1 MTAIARIGFAVL
13 IGATFAA
20 FFVAQELKSTPPR
33 VQDLSATP
41 VFSPNRDGRKERARM
56 SFRLKRSDDVTA
68 TIVDRGGDEIRTL
81 ADNRRLVAGGRLSLV
96 WDGTDE
102 RGRMVPDGIYRVRLS
117 LRRQGRSILI
127 PRNIE
132 KDTRPPSIRVT
143 SIGPVR
149 APGPELLPR
158 ADGRPAVVRFTAPTR
173 RGARKE
179 IVVLRTDVRPARPVF
194 DAPVKLADDATS
206 WRWNATAA
214 GRRVAAG
221 TYLVVVR
228 ARDLA
233 GNVGTSVDLPLQL
246 DYGREL
252 PGRGGITVRYLRA
265 QAATAPVRAGEDAI
279 VAVESAG
286 ASFTWTLRRVG
297 DRSIRKRGRGSRSR
311 RVRFAAPGGTSG
323 LYLFEV
329 RTRRRST
336 AAPLAVQSQQ
346 ERDVLVILPLTT
358 WQGLNPVD
366 DDGDGRPNLLADGLP
381 VRLGRPFVKDG
392 IPAQVRRHEALL
404 LAALDRKRRRYDITT
419 DAALA
424 RGEGPKL
431 DGHRGVIVAGDA
443 RWLDAGVARALRT
456 YVRAGGRLLTVGTQS
471 LRRGVRQTP
480 RLRAIEP
487 TLPTTRDLFGARL
500 APIAREPVA
509 LVNVV
514 DKIDLFAG
522 TTGEFGAIE
531 AFEQTLDVTGGAPA
545 VVAAAAT
552 QDGARQVIV
561 AARFGTGLV
570 LRTGLPAFS
579 SRLRAD
585 AAFGE
590 LMDRMW
596 TLLRTR

>member
-1 MTAIARIGFAVL
+1 
-13 IGATFAA
+13 
-20 FFVAQELKSTPPR
+20 
-33 VQDLSATP
+33 
-41 VFSPNRDGRKERARM
+41 M

-246 DYGREL
+246 DYGRES
-252 PGRGGITVRYLRA
+252 PV
-265 QAATAPVRAGEDAI
+265 AAGSRSATCAPRPSTAPVRGRRGRDRR
-279 VAVESAG
+279 
-286 ASFTWTLRRVG
+286 RRVG
-297 DRSIRKRGRGSRSR
+297 GRELHLD
-311 RVRFAAPGGTSG
+311 AAPGRRPLDPQARPRQPLAARALRRAGRHVG
-323 LYLFEV
+323 PVPV
-329 RTRRRST
+329 RGAHAAAQHRGAARRAVPAGARRARHPAADDLAGAQPRRRRRRR
-336 AAPLAVQSQQ
+336 APEPA
-346 ERDVLVILPLTT
+346 
-358 WQGLNPVD
+358 G
-366 DDGDGRPNLLADGLP
+366 GRLP

-456 YVRAGGRLLTVGTQS
+456 YVRAGGRLLSVGTQS

-509 LVNVV
+509 LDQCARSDRALRRHRRAVRRAVGAMSPRRRPGA
-514 DKIDLFAG
+514 AG
-522 TTGEFGAIE
+522 QARRPRPPRETGS
-531 AFEQTLDVTGGAPA
+531 
-545 VVAAAAT
+545 AT
-552 QDGARQVIV
+552 
-561 AARFGTGLV
+561 
-570 LRTGLPAFS
+570 S
-579 SRLRAD
+579 SSPSGVRP
-585 AAFGE
+585 
-590 LMDRMW
+590 
-596 TLLRTR
+596 